1 MDGHCFAVL
10 HSLNEKQNGLNC
22 FRGSRVFFKQQ
33 KILFWS
39 WTPFLEHLWPIWTRT
54 WTNWYYRCF
63 FFPLDGIFPPFIKH
77 AESTVPPW
85 FSDCQFFFCWGG
97 WGVGGGE
104 LSYLEDLVVDVWT
117 WKTFFEKRHINNAY
131 SMKNSCNS
139 CFAFCRAS
147 FLLFRHISYRTCN
160 DRQLQQWARH
170 VMKIRHRSRDL
181 QMLLLGKRS
190 LWTSML
196 SWIILLRWLQPKQ
209 WFFFFV
215 GQPIMPR
222 YVCVPE
228 TPGFDVRPSGKGQGP
243 CWGGLLYVHV
253 PPKTLLW
260 THPAKK
266 AGTGCIHFQMLIS
279 RKLTWQSNITI
290 FNRSYIFKRVGF
302 PLSCWFS
309 RV

>member
-1 MDGHCFAVL
+1 MGWTAFGGQGFF
-10 HSLNEKQNGLNC
+10 LNNKN
-22 FRGSRVFFKQQ
+22 
-33 KILFWS
+33 
-39 WTPFLEHLWPIWTRT
+39 PFLELNAFSRTFWPIWTRT

-63 FFPLDGIFPPFIKH
+63 LFPWLESSHLLLNMQNRRYLHDFQIAIFFLLGW
-77 AESTVPPW
+77 VG
-85 FSDCQFFFCWGG
+85 GG
-97 WGVGGGE
+97 WGGGE
-104 LSYLEDLVVDVWT
+104 LSYLEDFVVDVWT
-117 WKTFFEKRHINNAY
+117 WKTFFEKRHWDTSIMRTVPIAAIAVLR
-131 SMKNSCNS
+131 
-139 CFAFCRAS
+139 FAGQAFYY
-147 FLLFRHISYRTCN
+147 LDIYHIEHAN

-209 WFFFFV
+209 WYFFFV

>member
-1 MDGHCFAVL
+1 MI
-10 HSLNEKQNGLNC
+10 
-22 FRGSRVFFKQQ
+22 FRLTVFFA
-33 KILFWS
+33 
-39 WTPFLEHLWPIWTRT
+39 
-54 WTNWYYRCF
+54 
-63 FFPLDGIFPPFIKH
+63 G
-77 AESTVPPW
+77 
-85 FSDCQFFFCWGG
+85 
-97 WGVGGGE
+97 GVGGGGGGWRVVIPGGFYGGC
-104 LSYLEDLVVDVWT
+104 LNMEDIF
-117 WKTFFEKRHINNAY
+117 WKETLRHINNAH
-131 SMKNSCNS
+131 STNSCNS

-181 QMLLLGKRS
+181 QMLLLSKRS

-196 SWIILLRWLQPKQ
+196 IWIILLRWLQPKQ
-209 WFFFFV
+209 WFFFFFWG

-266 AGTGCIHFQMLIS
+266 AETGCIHFQMLIS